1 MSFLVS
7 VIRLANM
14 LFNAFGRFCLA
25 PVAALPGWLSLSL
38 ISAITGLFF
47 LIVFKYTSNQK
58 AIARVKDDMKAQMLA
73 IKLFK
78 DSISVT
84 FKAQGQLF
92 KGALLLLVH
101 AFVPMLVMI
110 IPMSLFLVQL
120 ALWYQSRPLLPQE
133 YAVVTVELNGNSD
146 ESWPKVIMEDNPAFK
161 VTLGPVNI
169 FSKRQVCW
177 EIKALQN
184 GYSRITVKADQQ
196 QIEKSLAIGDG
207 LMRISSLRPGLEWAD
222 VLMNPAEG
230 PFHPDSI
237 VRAVS
242 IRYPDSQ
249 GMVSGSSRWLT
260 YFFIA
265 SIAFAKDT
273 LFERKIT
280 SICGFIALI
289 FPIKP
294 NGIVL
299 KRR

>member
-1 MSFLVS
+1 MSFLAS

-38 ISAITGLFF
+38 ISAVTGLFF
-47 LIVFKYTSNQK
+47 LIIFKYTSNQK
-58 AIARVKDDMKAQMLA
+58 AIAKVKDDMKAQMLA

-133 YAVVTVELNGNSD
+133 HAVVTVELNGNSD
-146 ESWPKVIMEDNPAFK
+146 ESWPKVIMEDNPAFE
-161 VTLGPVNI
+161 VTLGPVKI
-169 FSKRQVCW
+169 FSKRQICW

-184 GYSRITVKADQQ
+184 GYCRIMLQAGQQ
-196 QIEKSLAIGDG
+196 QIEKDLAVGDG
-207 LMRISSLRPGLEWAD
+207 LMRISPKRPGWEWTD
-222 VLMNPAEG
+222 ILMNPVEG
-230 PFHPDSI
+230 PLRPDSI
-237 VRAVS
+237 VRSVS
-242 IRYPDSQ
+242 IRYPDRPALA
-249 GMVSGSSRWLT
+249 SGSNRWLA
-260 YFFIA
+260 YFFVA
-265 SIAFAKDT
+265 SIAFA
-273 LFERKIT
+273 
-280 SICGFIALI
+280 FIL
-289 FPIKP
+289 KP
-294 NGIVL
+294 LVKVRL
-299 KRR
+299 